1 MKQQKH
7 INGQILLDNI
17 RSIIDGGPMEQCNI
31 LFIRLPDVITSL
43 YKFFTP
49 LKSTKPTI

>member
-17 RSIIDGGPMEQCNI
+17 CSVIDGGPMEQRNI